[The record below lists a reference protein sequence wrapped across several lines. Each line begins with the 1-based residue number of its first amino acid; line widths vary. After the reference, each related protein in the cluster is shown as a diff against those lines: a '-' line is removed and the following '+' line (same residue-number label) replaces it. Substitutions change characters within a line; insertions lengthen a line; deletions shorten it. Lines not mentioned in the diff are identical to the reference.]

1 MTEELKELLGEDGSR
16 VCKEVEKALQ
26 GGNARAKSAGSVGA
40 AILAV
45 HAATWAERVSRATG
59 KPFTAQDYMK
69 SVMIEVDGTVRDG
82 ALNALRAGIDL
93 DERVKV
99 VDISAA
105 MPKKSMD
112 AKAVKRFLQ
121 GLIRDNPLAITAD
134 GTAVVSI
141 LSNKDVEHITY
152 SSRKNLPADIYR
164 IRRKSI
170 LSIEELLE
178 NAVLIESIPNRKIKK
193 KPYAR
198 AYHRFYVPVRMNQHL
213 ATIRIV
219 AEERQGVIT
228 LNPTD
233 VNLYDLIVE
242 DKKRRANAPA
252 GSLPLGGPDSSSDTI
267 TIREMLAGVKDAD
280 GEPCCQRAWHGAA
293 KKMPHSPSIT
303 SARAMEVPL
312 MPTDCISQKSVPLP
326 KAIAAK
332 TGRFSKWR
340 FPMTSTS

>member
-16 VCKEVEKALQ
+16 VYEEVEKALE
-26 GGNARAKSAGSVGA
+26 GGNARAKSAASVGA
-40 AILAV
+40 ALLAA

-59 KPFTAQDYMK
+59 KSFTAEDYMK
-69 SVMIEVDGTVRDG
+69 SVMIDADGTVQEG
-82 ALNALRAGIDL
+82 ALNALRAGVDL

-228 LNPTD
+228 LDPTD

-252 GSLPLGGPDSSSDTI
+252 GSLPLGGQIALLIPSVYAKCSPVSRMPTGKLTI
-267 TIREMLAGVKDAD
+267 SKRGMARRKNLT
-280 GEPCCQRAWHGAA
+280 
-293 KKMPHSPSIT
+293 HSPSIT

-312 MPTDCISQKSVPLP
+312 MRMGCISQKSVPLP

-340 FPMTSTS
+340 FLMTSTS